1 MKKFIA
7 FTLAEVLIAVAII
20 GIVATLT
27 VPNVTAGYRK
37 KQFLDRAQM
46 SLKLIDSAFY
56 GIDELYYAA
65 QREKTDRYT
74 INQALFDKLITDKK
88 LMYYFSSP
96 DNSYLVNI
104 SNSACLSA
112 LLTNGISI
120 AICLN
125 DTPTSDNPPKYG
137 EVWFDT
143 NTNNKK
149 PNVCGQDVFRVQ
161 LIGDSTILVDCS
173 KNPNPTQLEDFDTF
187 KQ

>member
-27 VPNVTAGYRK
+27 VPNITANYRK

-65 QREKTDRYT
+65 QREKTDSYT
-74 INQALFDKLITDKK
+74 INQALFDKLKTNKK
-88 LMYYFSSP
+88 LSVKGTISDTYSNLPYTSDKNCSSGIL
-96 DNSYLVNI
+96 N
-104 SNSACLSA
+104 
-112 LLTNGISI
+112 NGISI

-137 EVWFDT
+137 TVWFDT
-143 NTNNKK
+143 NTDDKK
-149 PNVCGQDVFRVQ
+149 PNQKGADIFRAQ
-161 LIGDSTILVDCS
+161 LIGDSTVLVDDS
-173 KNPNPTQLEDFDTF
+173 GNPTQLEDFDTF